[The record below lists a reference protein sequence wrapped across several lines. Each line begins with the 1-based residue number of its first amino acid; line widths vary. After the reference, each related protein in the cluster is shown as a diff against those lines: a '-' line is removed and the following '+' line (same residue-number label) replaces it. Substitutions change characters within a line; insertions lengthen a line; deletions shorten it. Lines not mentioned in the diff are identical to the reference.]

1 MSPSDTLGWLAAGL
15 MLLTFACADPR
26 CLRTL
31 ALAAN
36 MAFILYGLSCHLPP
50 VVTLHVLLLP
60 INAFRLLNALRDPHK
75 P

>member
-15 MLLTFACADPR
+15 MLLTFVCADAR

-36 MAFILYGLSCHLPP
+36 MAFILYGLSCHLAP

-60 INAFRLLNALRDPHK
+60 INAFRLVNAIRDSRK